1 VTYHTVLYDVACGVA
16 TVTLNRPE
24 KLNAL
29 NDTLADEIQEA
40 VRSADADDS
49 VRVIVLIGAGKGF
62 CSGLDLTGPRNT
74 GNETT
79 RKQRLDDFG
88 WVGRAPLLLTT
99 IDKPVIVAV
108 NGYAMGGGFQ
118 LVERADLRVAVRG
131 AVLEMSEA
139 KRWLL
144 GGYQHGFMGGLPHAV
159 ATEMA
164 FAYRFTAERLHELG
178 YINRLVD
185 EGDLLSVAQ
194 ELAAHLITLP
204 PASRVNTLMMM
215 RAMRPVVSPELQRLA
230 AQLHEHGAKE
240 DLMESRRAFAEK
252 RKPNFKGWDQPADRS
267 RTPTLESVRRE
278 ASSRPIN
285 AAAAEYVK

>member
-99 IDKPVIVAV
+99 IDKPVIAAI
-108 NGYAMGGGFQ
+108 NGPAAGAGLSLALAADIRVIAEGTRLTTGYIRRGLSPDGGMTFLLPRIVGQ
-118 LVERADLRVAVRG
+118 ARAAELI
-131 AVLEMSEA
+131 LTS
-139 KRWLL
+139 RWLE
-144 GGYQHGFMGGLPHAV
+144 A
-159 ATEMA
+159 
-164 FAYRFTAERLHELG
+164 
-178 YINRLVD
+178 D
-185 EGDLLSVAQ
+185 ECVRIG
-194 ELAAHLITLP
+194 LAARMMPAEGFREGVAEYASGFASGP
-204 PASRVNTLMMM
+204 PIALTYSKRLLVQSMTADMPAMLRAELVNIRTCFGT
-215 RAMRPVVSPELQRLA
+215 ADVQE
-230 AQLHEHGAKE
+230 GI
-240 DLMESRRAFAEK
+240 RAFAEK
-252 RKPNFKGWDQPADRS
+252 R
-267 RTPTLESVRRE
+267 E
-278 ASSRPIN
+278 AKFSGR
-285 AAAAEYVK
+285 